1 MKRPD
6 YFRPS
11 RAVQRDRRWPAL
23 RLAARR
29 RDEYQCVKC
38 GSRYRIQVDHIRP
51 VRDAPEVAF
60 DLDNLQCLCAIC
72 HSRKTAEETGIRKP
86 NPKRNAWL
94 RACDELSQK
103 SIVK

>member
-11 RAVQRDRRWPAL
+11 RQVQKDHRWPPL

-29 RDEYQCVKC
+29 RDGYQCVQC

-51 VRDAPEVAF
+51 VRSAPELSF
-60 DLDNLQCLCAIC
+60 DLDNLQCLCARC
-72 HSRKTAEETGIRKP
+72 HSRKTADEVGIRKP
-86 NPKRNAWL
+86 NPKRKAWL
-94 RACDELSQK
+94 NACDQLSGD
-103 SIVK
+103 